1 MNKIII
7 WIGVIVVILILAFV
21 FFQSGSQPT
30 TEQQEDTLS
39 IEDTG
44 ETGDQEDYKEL
55 STDDE
60 VFDVIDDALD
70 FLE

>member
-7 WIGVIVVILILAFV
+7 WIGVIVVILVVAFV

-30 TEQQEDTLS
+30 TEQQQDIIPTEDPVDTADVNDLETD
-39 IEDTG
+39 ED
-44 ETGDQEDYKEL
+44 
-55 STDDE
+55 
-60 VFDVIDDALD
+60 VFDEIDLALD